1 MDDIILISGGFDPV
15 HSGHIELFKNAKQI
29 DPDIPLC
36 VGLNSDDWLER
47 KKGKYFM
54 PFDERKIVIEELK
67 SVDLVIP
74 FNDADDSAC
83 DAIDIALQVYD
94 FVTFANGGDRK
105 EGGVPED
112 VLEEEL
118 GVRMIYNAGGDKVQ
132 SSSNLIKKAEVFS
145 EK

>member
-1 MDDIILISGGFDPV
+1 MSKVILVTGGFDPV
-15 HSGHIELFKNAKQI
+15 HSGHIELFKNAKEI
-29 DPDIPLC
+29 DPDVSLC

-105 EGGVPED
+105 QDNTPEKIVCESLEIEMLWNVGG
-112 VLEEEL
+112 
-118 GVRMIYNAGGDKVQ
+118 GKIQ
-132 SSSNLIKKAEVFS
+132 SSSDLVKHANEKK
-145 EK
+145 